1 MNLRGIFV
9 VKDKENAV
17 AQIESL
23 CKQYSSKNAAN
34 NQQTIAIFKAYCR
47 ETIDM
52 PERCF
57 FAEMQGV
64 SCCKQFVETFAH
76 TDNIG
81 IIKAGTIQIFDML
94 MRLRNIAQNA
104 IRIKDLPSC
113 KKLTELS
120 TEDAV
125 AAATDLVKSDI
136 VKGVAKSWLLGTKI
150 KDAIEIS
157 DIRKYYN
164 DQIEE
169 LQKESREEQREIS
182 PIEQFLMDKFNA
194 EIGYCDIASI
204 KAGVGIAKETSDL
217 LDIAHKNINKFERQL
232 GNTTLQINT
241 SY

>member
-1 MNLRGIFV
+1 MNPRGIFV

-17 AQIESL
+17 AQIENL
-23 CKQYSSKNAAN
+23 CKKYSLKNASN
-34 NQQTIAIFKAYCR
+34 NVQTIALFRAYCR

-52 PERCF
+52 LKKCF
-57 FAEMQGV
+57 VTEMQGA
-64 SCCKQFVETFAH
+64 SRCKRFVETFAH
-76 TDNIG
+76 TDNID
-81 IIKAGTIQIFDML
+81 IAKAGTIQIFDML

-136 VKGVAKSWLLGTKI
+136 IKGVAKSWLLGTKI

-169 LQKESREEQREIS
+169 LQKELCEEQREIS

-204 KAGVGIAKETSDL
+204 KTGAGIAKEAEGL
-217 LDIAHKNINKFERQL
+217 LNIAYKHIDKFERQL
-232 GNTTLQINT
+232 DNMKLQINT